1 MQDRQIWTP
10 FSPSAQSKTDPETIT
25 TTKDAESDL
34 YLFIGG
40 YRRVFCVCVCVFIR
54 EEKKGKGE
62 CHERKARCVSRLW
75 VGTEVC
81 GETSWRRTEAGEDAA
96 SSQANSRA
104 VILCFAAK
112 VRRIEKKKST
122 EEHKMIRALG
132 EHQGGG
138 GRSTNRNTN
147 ETFVR
152 SDLQHAAP
160 LCSTHDASWTPTLI
174 ISRHK
179 QRGIFSW

>member
-132 EHQGGG
+132 EHRGGAG
-138 GRSTNRNTN
+138 AQTGIQMRP
-147 ETFVR
+147 
-152 SDLQHAAP
+152 LYAAI
-160 LCSTHDASWTPTLI
+160 CSTPLHSAPPMMPAGHPL
-174 ISRHK
+174 
-179 QRGIFSW
+179 